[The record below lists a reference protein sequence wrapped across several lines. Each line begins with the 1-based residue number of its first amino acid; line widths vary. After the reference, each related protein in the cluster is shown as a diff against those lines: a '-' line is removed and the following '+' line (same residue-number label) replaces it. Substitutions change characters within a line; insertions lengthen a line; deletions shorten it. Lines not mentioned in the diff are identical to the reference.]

1 MSITLN
7 YSFHKKRFFYK
18 VSLTLLLVISG
29 LVESFT
35 EVFIHNP
42 GDLSN
47 VMSVENHIPRQVLGR
62 AVQLILSVTVPDI
75 GNVVMTS

>member
-1 MSITLN
+1 MWKEKNI
-7 YSFHKKRFFYK
+7 YK
-18 VSLTLLLVISG
+18 VSLTLLFVISG

-47 VMSVENHIPRQVLGR
+47 VMSVENHIPCQVLGSP
-62 AVQLILSVTVPDI
+62 VQLVLSVTLPEIVHVLLLQMYI
-75 GNVVMTS
+75 HI